1 MKKGSIII
9 ILGEMGMGDFMGGG
23 GGREGEHEGSL
34 LIFRG

>member
-23 GGREGEHEGSL
+23 GEWGWKAC
-34 LIFRG
+34 